1 MPERILP
8 NGHHQMRHQVKH
20 HISGLRV
27 HGEEKQRQLHQRI
40 DKNQIDMSR
49 EWLHGQS
56 AVHIIGF

>member
-27 HGEEKQRQLHQRI
+27 HAEEKQRQLHQRV
-40 DKNQIDMSR
+40 DKNQIDMSLFLLILIA
-49 EWLHGQS
+49 WNKT
-56 AVHIIGF
+56 